1 MDIQN
6 LKKEII
12 YYGQEI
18 KKIGLV
24 VGTWGNISAR
34 FEDKVLITPSGI
46 PYEKLSEED
55 IVICDL
61 NCNIIDGKH
70 APSTELIAHVEIY
83 KHRRDVNAIIHT
95 HSIYASA
102 IAVTRKNI
110 PAIIEDMA
118 MIIGGEVPCAK
129 YAFPGTKELA
139 ENIIEVLENKNA
151 VLLAN
156 HGAISLGRNLKEAF
170 NVCQILEKSA
180 KIYILATQIGMPKP
194 LAIEEV
200 EKMREIY
207 LNKYSKNEII
217 KN

>member
-1 MDIQN
+1 MDIES
-6 LKKEII
+6 LKKELIF
-12 YYGQEI
+12 YGQEI
-18 KKIGLV
+18 KRSGLV
-24 VGTWGNISAR
+24 FGTWGNISAR
-34 FEDKVLITPSGI
+34 LEDKILITPSGI
-46 PYEKLSEED
+46 PYEKLTPED
-55 IVICDL
+55 IVICDM
-61 NCNIIDGKH
+61 NCNIIEGNH
-70 APSTELIAHVEIY
+70 RPSTELPVHSEIY
-83 KHRRDVNAIIHT
+83 KYRSDVKAIIHT

-129 YAFPGTKELA
+129 YAFPGTSELA
-139 ENIIEVLENKNA
+139 ENILEVLESKNA

-200 EKMREIY
+200 EKMRDIY
-207 LNKYSKNEII
+207 LNIYSKNEMI
-217 KN
+217 K

>member
-1 MDIQN
+1 MDIESI
-6 LKKEII
+6 KRDII
-12 YYGQEI
+12 FYGLEI
-18 KKIGLV
+18 KRVGLV

-34 FEDKVLITPSGI
+34 YEDKVLITPSGI
-46 PYEKLSEED
+46 PYEKLSPED

-61 NCNIIDGKH
+61 NCNVLEGRHI
-70 APSTELIAHVEIY
+70 PSTELSTHVEIY
-83 KHRRDVNAIIHT
+83 KHRDDVKSIIHT

-129 YAFPGTKELA
+129 YAFPGTMDLA
-139 ENIIEVLENKNA
+139 ENVLEVLENKNA

-156 HGAISLGRNLKEAF
+156 HGAISMGRSIKEAF

-180 KIYILATQIGMPKP
+180 QIYIFATQIGMPKP

-207 LNKYSKNEII
+207 LNKYSKNDEA
-217 KN
+217 K